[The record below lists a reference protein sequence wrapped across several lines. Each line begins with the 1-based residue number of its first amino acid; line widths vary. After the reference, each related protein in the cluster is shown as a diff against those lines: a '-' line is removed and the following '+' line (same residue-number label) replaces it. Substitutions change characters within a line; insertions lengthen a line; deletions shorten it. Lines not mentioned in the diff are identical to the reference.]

1 MHGTRGPSASP
12 PDLSYYDLKLL
23 GMKTSPRDVAVAKF
37 CQDTLYYKKPI
48 IWKHHEIVKG
58 QTEREGLDFNEVPS
72 VLVLSQ
78 SDPTFLFLLMHR
90 FHSKSFTRYP

>member
-1 MHGTRGPSASP
+1 
-12 PDLSYYDLKLL
+12 
-23 GMKTSPRDVAVAKF
+23 MKTSPRDVAVAKF

>member
-1 MHGTRGPSASP
+1 
-12 PDLSYYDLKLL
+12 
-23 GMKTSPRDVAVAKF
+23 MKTSPRDVAVAKF

-72 VLVLSQ
+72 VLVL
-78 SDPTFLFLLMHR
+78 
-90 FHSKSFTRYP
+90 